1 MSQSQ
6 WILKVLEQ
14 RPLTPLEALHGCGC
28 FRLAARIKELR
39 EQGHD
44 IKTKAL
50 ILPDGKIVAQYHLES
65 KRPQNCGTGFCSC
78 IECIYKGDQ

>member
-6 WILKVLEQ
+6 WILKALEQ
-14 RPLTPLEALHGCGC
+14 RPLTPIEALEGCGC

-44 IKTKAL
+44 IKTKSL
-50 ILPDGKIVAQYHLES
+50 ILLDGKVVAQYHLEVM
-65 KRPQNCGTGFCSC
+65 K
-78 IECIYKGDQ
+78 

>member
-6 WILKVLEQ
+6 WILKALEQ

-39 EQGHD
+39 KQGHD
-44 IKTKAL
+44 IKTKSL
-50 ILPDGKIVAQYHLES
+50 ILPDGKIVAQYTLEVT
-65 KRPQNCGTGFCSC
+65 K
-78 IECIYKGDQ
+78 

>member
-6 WILKVLEQ
+6 WILKALEQ
-14 RPLTPLEALHGCGC
+14 RPLTAIEALEGCGC

-44 IKTKAL
+44 IQTKPL
-50 ILPDGKIVAQYHLES
+50 ILHDGKVVAQYTLTHFNELLTKQGASNE
-65 KRPQNCGTGFCSC
+65 R
-78 IECIYKGDQ
+78 

>member
-6 WILKVLEQ
+6 WILKALEQ
-14 RPLTPLEALHGCGC
+14 RPLTAIEALEGCGC

>member
-6 WILKVLEQ
+6 WILQALEQ

>member
-6 WILKVLEQ
+6 WILKALEQ
-14 RPLTPLEALHGCGC
+14 RPLTAIEALEGCGC

-39 EQGHD
+39 SQGHD
-44 IKTKAL
+44 IQTKPL
-50 ILPDGKIVAQYHLES
+50 ILHDGKVVAQYSLAP

-78 IECIYKGDQ
+78 IECFMEVPK

>member
-6 WILKVLEQ
+6 WILKALEQ
-14 RPLTPLEALHGCGC
+14 RPLTAIEALEGCGC

-44 IKTKAL
+44 IKTKTL
-50 ILPDGKIVAQYHLES
+50 ILLDGKIVAQYHLES

-78 IECIYKGDQ
+78 IECIMEIEK